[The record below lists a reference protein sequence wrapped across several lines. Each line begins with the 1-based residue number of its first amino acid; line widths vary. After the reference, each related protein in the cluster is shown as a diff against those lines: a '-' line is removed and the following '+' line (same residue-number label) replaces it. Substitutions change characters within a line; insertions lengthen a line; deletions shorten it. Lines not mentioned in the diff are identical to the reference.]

1 MFRTCLHFYEKIIEN
16 IPAFMTSIADVI
28 YAVIGEHANYYSYN
42 SLEQLEHV
50 MSHGSTHRLS

>member
-16 IPAFMTSIADVI
+16 MPAFMTSIADVI
-28 YAVIGEHANYYSYN
+28 YAVIDEHANYYNYN

-50 MSHGSTHRLS
+50 MSHGSTHILS